1 MAAAYKCPCSSC
13 GTNIEF
19 PEEYLGQQASCP
31 SCGNST
37 LLAIA
42 PVASTPPRPSPPPP
56 PRPAPPAPPSAARPA
71 PTPAQATAAP
81 IASDPDSSVSKR
93 RARPNYVAE
102 AAHWNEE
109 ESETAGFKPLD
120 ESKWNQGRSW
130 ILISAAVLT
139 ALAGLFWVGLG
150 VLQGVVPLFA
160 KGQVPWKEIF
170 QNMVIGGLIVGL
182 GVGLFMRIRSCYQ
195 WGVAT
200 HLVNILW
207 VVYQIFNAQFYLGI
221 LAVLLHGAAALAT
234 VMSTDEFPSE

>member
-1 MAAAYKCPCSSC
+1 MAATYKCPCSSC
-13 GTNIEF
+13 GTNIAF
-19 PEEYLGQQASCP
+19 PEDYLGQQASCP

-37 LLAIA
+37 LLTIA
-42 PVASTPPRPSPPPP
+42 PVAPAPPRPSPPPP

-81 IASDPDSSVSKR
+81 IASDPDSSVSKL

-102 AAHWNEE
+102 AARYEE

-160 KGQVPWKEIF
+160 NGRVPWKEIF
-170 QNMVIGGLIVGL
+170 QNMVTGGLIVGL
-182 GVGLFMRIRSCYQ
+182 GVGVFMRIRSCYQ
-195 WGVAT
+195 WSVGL
-200 HLVNILW
+200 HLINILW